1 MVLFIL
7 AVSCFWWK
15 TCGVSF
21 LQFPSTV
28 CLLTSGNPW
37 PSVKPRPRDTRLHLH
52 NIQLH
57 EAKKDYRSQLS
68 KTTSTA
74 AASTSAT
81 TATSAAASEVSDEG
95 SSVDGPPA
103 GSGNEDSSHTA
114 HEGVKESVAEGV
126 KESVAEDR
134 DSRRWAVQT
143 EVHQL
148 CTLQASLSQFLAQN
162 KIFLE

>member
-1 MVLFIL
+1 MMVFIL
-7 AVSCFWWK
+7 AVSCLWWK
-15 TCGVSF
+15 ACGVSF

-37 PSVKPRPRDTRLHLH
+37 PSVKPRPRHTRLHLH

-57 EAKKDYRSQLS
+57 EAKKDYRSHLS
-68 KTTSTA
+68 KTTPTA

-81 TATSAAASEVSDEG
+81 TATSATASKVSDEG

-103 GSGNEDSSHTA
+103 GSGNEDSSQTA
-114 HEGVKESVAEGV
+114 QEGV

-134 DSRRWAVQT
+134 DSRR
-143 EVHQL
+143 
-148 CTLQASLSQFLAQN
+148 
-162 KIFLE
+162 